1 MRFKRASVRYSHTP
15 QPVTP
20 YQAAQQVWDERIGS
34 ARVQA
39 KNWRLMAF
47 AAMAFSFLIAGALG
61 FLAMR
66 SSVTPYVIEVNQ
78 EGDIRSVG
86 PALEHYQPSDAQ
98 IAYQLSRFIRNVRSL
113 PLDPIVLREN
123 WLEAYRYVT
132 AHGAVVLNEF
142 ARAADSFA
150 RVGREAIAIET
161 TSVVRAS
168 SSSFQVRWVERA
180 YVNGSLASTQHW
192 TGILSTVLSPPK
204 NEDSLRG
211 NPLGIYIEG
220 LDWSRELDSGDTK

>member
-1 MRFKRASVRYSHTP
+1 MWFKRVSVRYSHTMP
-15 QPVTP
+15 AVTP
-20 YQAAQQVWDERIGS
+20 YQAAQQVWDERIGT

-39 KNWRLMAF
+39 QNWRLMAF
-47 AAMAFSFLIAGALG
+47 GSLAFSFLLAGALG

-78 EGDIRSVG
+78 EGEIRSVG
-86 PALEHYQPSDAQ
+86 PAVENYQPTEAQ
-98 IAYQLSRFIRNVRSL
+98 IAYQLSRFIRNVRAL

-132 AHGAVVLNEF
+132 ARGAMVLNEF
-142 ARAADSFA
+142 ARAADPFA
-150 RVGREAIAIET
+150 RVGRESVAIET

-168 SSSFQVRWVERA
+168 ASSYQVRWVERT
-180 YVNGSLASTQHW
+180 YVNGSLGSTQHW
-192 TGILSTVLSPPK
+192 TAMLSTVLNTPK
-204 NEDSLRG
+204 DEESLRS
-211 NPLGIYIEG
+211 NPLGIYIDG